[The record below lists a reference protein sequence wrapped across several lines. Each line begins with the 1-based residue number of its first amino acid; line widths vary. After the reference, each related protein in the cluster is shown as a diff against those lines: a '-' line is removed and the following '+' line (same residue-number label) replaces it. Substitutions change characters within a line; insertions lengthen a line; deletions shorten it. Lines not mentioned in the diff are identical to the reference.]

1 MDDTPSLNTYYHLH
15 PWLQGNLIH
24 IDMDFNFDDVPH
36 NLNDFVSQL
45 GLMLDAFETGDLK
58 E

>member
-1 MDDTPSLNTYYHLH
+1 MDDTPSLITYCHLH
-15 PWLQGNLIH
+15 PWLQGNVVH

-36 NLNDFVSQL
+36 NDFESRL
-45 GLMLDAFETGDLK
+45 DLMLNAFETGHLQ